1 MRRNKNLSF
10 KYQKKIRIGD
20 INMYER
26 SLYEEIYRGTYKEK
40 EYSIYNIEKDE
51 EQILVYLYVV
61 VSDEKLVHLGEA
73 SQHQTEEEYAKSEMD
88 LIDKAIDVRK
98 LSKYNNNMWLIGNKD
113 RGNIVIPLIKEA
125 VENGEIVPI

>member
-1 MRRNKNLSF
+1 
-10 KYQKKIRIGD
+10 
-20 INMYER
+20 MYEC

-61 VSDEKLVHLGEA
+61 VSDETLVHLGEA
-73 SQHQTEEEYAKSEMD
+73 SQYQTEEEYAKSEMD

-113 RGNIVIPLIKEA
+113 RDSIVIPLIKEA